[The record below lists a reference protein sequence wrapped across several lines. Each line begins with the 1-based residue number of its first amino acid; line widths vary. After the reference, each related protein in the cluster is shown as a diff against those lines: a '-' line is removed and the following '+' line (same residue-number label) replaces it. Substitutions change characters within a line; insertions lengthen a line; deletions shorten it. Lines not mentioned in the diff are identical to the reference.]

1 MIVDRCLD
9 IDEFID
15 FHEKYATEDIARADD
30 ILDNWDYHFCFYDET
45 TCELLGCI
53 YLEDE
58 DGKVML
64 SGFTKPKNYD
74 NIIEAIQW
82 LSNFMRADTLYSRTK
97 VKAAKLV
104 LLRAGFKKID
114 DTLFVRKEF

>member
-15 FHEKYATEDIARADD
+15 FHKQYATENIAKADA
-30 ILDNWDYHFCFYDET
+30 IIDNWDYHFCFYDDIT
-45 TCELLGCI
+45 YKLVGCI

-58 DGKVML
+58 DGKVMV
-64 SGFTKPKNYD
+64 SGFSKPKNYD

-82 LSNFMRADTLYSRTK
+82 LSNYMKSDTLYARTR

-104 LLRAGFKKID
+104 LLRAGFSKLD
-114 DTLFVRKEF
+114 DTLFVRKVV

>member
-9 IDEFID
+9 IDEFIA
-15 FHEKYATEDIARADD
+15 FHEKYATKDIARADD
-30 ILDNWDYHFCFYDET
+30 ILDNWDYHFCFYDEVT
-45 TCELLGCI
+45 GELLGCI

-74 NIIEAIQW
+74 NIIVDVIIDNNENLKSID
-82 LSNFMRADTLYSRTK
+82 F
-97 VKAAKLV
+97 KLPFDLNDDITTV
-104 LLRAGFKKID
+104 LKK
-114 DTLFVRKEF
+114 LNNYNCN

>member
-9 IDEFID
+9 IDEFIA
-15 FHEKYATEDIARADD
+15 FHEKYATKDIARADD
-30 ILDNWDYHFCFYDET
+30 ILDNWDYHFCFYDEVT
-45 TCELLGCI
+45 
-53 YLEDE
+53 
-58 DGKVML
+58 GKFML

-114 DTLFVRKEF
+114 DTFFVRKEF

>member
-15 FHEKYATEDIARADD
+15 FHKKYATENIARADA
-30 ILDNWDYHFCFYDET
+30 ILDNWDYHFCFYDDDGKLT
-45 TCELLGCI
+45 GCI

-64 SGFTKPKNYD
+64 SGFSKPKNYA
-74 NIIEAIQW
+74 IIMEAIKFV
-82 LSNFMRADTLYSRTK
+82 SDFMKADTLYSRTK

-104 LLRAGFKKID
+104 LLRSGFKKID
-114 DTLFVRKEF
+114 DTLFVRKAE